1 MECSRSGESIP
12 KTIQDLPGPDQWVI
26 FNNQLSTPYKVNYD
40 AQNWKLLIQT
50 LNSEDYQSIHVINR
64 AQLIDDVLYF
74 AWTGEQDYETALQV
88 TDYLQRE
95 RDLLP
100 WTSAFNNLK
109 LLNRI
114 LRQTP
119 NFGFFKVGASS
130 YFRKLNSLIKSQNV

>member
-1 MECSRSGESIP
+1 VDGTKLSP
-12 KTIQDLPGPDQWVI
+12 V
-26 FNNQLSTPYKVNYD
+26 FQLHS
-40 AQNWKLLIQT
+40 AALIDCY
-50 LNSEDYQSIHVINR
+50 SEEFQSIHVINR

-119 NFGFFKVGASS
+119 NFGFFKVGVIS
-130 YFRKLNSLIKSQNV
+130 YFKNPTLIKSQNF